1 MASGTITLV
10 NDTDMELS
18 YNISENG
25 QYDQNY
31 WVASGVIG
39 AHGTEDVPVSGYEL
53 YQVNFGTPNPTT
65 YNAQQVSAESQV
77 VFQVGSSPTT
87 SGSLSSE

>member
-10 NDTDMELS
+10 NDTEMELS

-25 QYDQNY
+25 QYAQNY
-31 WVASGVIG
+31 WVASGVIE
-39 AHGTEDVPVSGYEL
+39 AHGTENVPVSGYDL
-53 YQVNFGTPNPTT
+53 YQVNFGTPDPTT

-77 VFQVGSSPTT
+77 VFIVSSNPTT
-87 SGSLSSE
+87 SGSITGE

>member
-18 YNISENG
+18 YNIAENG
-25 QYDQNY
+25 QYDQQY

-39 AHGTEDVPVSGYEL
+39 PSGTENVAVSGYDL
-53 YQVNFGTPNPTT
+53 YQVNFGTTQPTT
-65 YNAQQVSAESQV
+65 YNASQV
-77 VFQVGSSPTT
+77 NADTEVVFSVSSTT
-87 SGSLSSE
+87 SGTITE